1 MISSSR
7 HFVAPSLTEFVM
19 LGILNFIKIGFYPLT
34 KVLEKE
40 VLPTTVPPVC
50 IREGQLFR
58 DFYDTIVLLAT
69 K

>member
-34 KVLEKE
+34 KVLE
-40 VLPTTVPPVC
+40 VLPTVPPVC

>member
-34 KVLEKE
+34 KVLE
-40 VLPTTVPPVC
+40 VLPTVPPVC
-50 IREGQLFR
+50 IRGGQLFR